1 MGQLTQHSVTCVHGQ
16 PTNREVRIE
25 PAPQQ
30 LLRIAIDADEVVPG
44 ERVDEMLQLL
54 RIVDQSVVQI
64 EPDNADVAQV
74 QVVVGVYLAIH
85 VVRIVVAI
93 VVTCGVGTSPL
104 VVRVQ
109 LESERVDQL
118 SNL

>member
-1 MGQLTQHSVTCVHGQ
+1 
-16 PTNREVRIE
+16 VRIE

-54 RIVDQSVVQI
+54 RIVNQSVVQI

-74 QVVVGVYLAIH
+74 QVVVGVYLAVH

-93 VVTCGVGTSPL
+93 VVTSGVGSGEMGRSSRDGSRRSYTSL
-104 VVRVQ
+104 R
-109 LESERVDQL
+109 SEA
-118 SNL
+118 